1 MKPPAGRILAVDPGT
16 VRIGLAV
23 SDELGVSLTPLE
35 VVEGRAAGEERVAEI
50 AVHEG
55 VAAVVVGLPLNM
67 TGTAGREAAKARR
80 FAAVL
85 AGLLDGAADV
95 YLQDERLTSY
105 EAEGLLA
112 RAGRRPSR
120 EKGRVDLLSAQ
131 LILRGFLDG
140 LRAGRECE
148 KVQSGETPGEQ

>member
-80 FAAVL
+80 CSMVRRTSISRTSGL
-85 AGLLDGAADV
+85 PVTRRKDCWPGPAG
-95 YLQDERLTSY
+95 
-105 EAEGLLA
+105 
-112 RAGRRPSR
+112 GRRAR
-120 EKGRVDLLSAQ
+120 RGGWICSA
-131 LILRGFLDG
+131 R
-140 LRAGRECE
+140 
-148 KVQSGETPGEQ
+148 S